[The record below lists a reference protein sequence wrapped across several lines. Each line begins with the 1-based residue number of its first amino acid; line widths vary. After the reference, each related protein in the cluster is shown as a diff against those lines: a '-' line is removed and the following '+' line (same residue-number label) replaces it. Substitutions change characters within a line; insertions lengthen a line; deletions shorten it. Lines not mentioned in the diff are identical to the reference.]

1 MNQYLDWKRGIL
13 ELGFRGRGVELERTD
28 KQIIKRKRTSR
39 LTYNHWQNILE
50 KV

>member
-1 MNQYLDWKRGIL
+1 MNQYLDWKSVIL
-13 ELGFRGRGVELERTD
+13 ELGFRGRGVELEGTD
-28 KQIIKRKRTSR
+28 MQIIKRERSSR